1 MEMLYLGINS
11 SSQPP
16 KNDTLRRGM
25 SIALNPSEKPAPPI
39 RRTPSMNTSCQQQ
52 QQLNNGY
59 IELQSR
65 LKARLKRAEEIAGQ
79 TDLMNTQQPKM
90 TTVTKSMTTMTTTTT
105 KVISQANANDD
116 EFPPPPPEF
125 LVNEASKQS
134 SSPSSSST
142 TAATAP
148 PHSMLL
154 AEIQR
159 GFNLRKTVNNR
170 DRSAPRL
177 K

>member
-1 MEMLYLGINS
+1 
-11 SSQPP
+11 
-16 KNDTLRRGM
+16 M
-25 SIALNPSEKPAPPI
+25 SIALNSNEKPAPPI
-39 RRTPSMNTSCQQQ
+39 RRTPSMNTNCHPQQQ

-79 TDLMNTQQPKM
+79 FDLINSQQQKT
-90 TTVTKSMTTMTTTTT
+90 TTVNKLITQTTTTT
-105 KVISQANANDD
+105 IVSQSNTTDD
-116 EFPPPPPEF
+116 DFPPPPPEF
-125 LVNEASKQS
+125 LLHNNSKP
-134 SSPSSSST
+134 SPPT
-142 TAATAP
+142 TTTTTT
-148 PHSMLL
+148 PHSSLL

-159 GFNLRKTVNNR
+159 GGFKLRKTVIDR

>member
-1 MEMLYLGINS
+1 
-11 SSQPP
+11 
-16 KNDTLRRGM
+16 M
-25 SIALNPSEKPAPPI
+25 SIALNSNEKPAPPI
-39 RRTPSMNTSCQQQ
+39 RRTPSMNTNCHQQQ

-79 TDLMNTQQPKM
+79 FDLINSQQQQQQQQKM
-90 TTVTKSMTTMTTTTT
+90 TTVTKSMKTKTTIVSQPNTT
-105 KVISQANANDD
+105 DD

-125 LVNEASKQS
+125 LFNNNTNNSK
-134 SSPSSSST
+134 PLPPPPPSST
-142 TAATAP
+142 TATTNGTN
-148 PHSMLL
+148 SSLL
-154 AEIQR
+154 SEIQR
-159 GFNLRKTVNNR
+159 GFKLRKTVIDR

>member
-1 MEMLYLGINS
+1 
-11 SSQPP
+11 
-16 KNDTLRRGM
+16 M
-25 SIALNPSEKPAPPI
+25 SIALNSNEKPAPPI
-39 RRTPSMNTSCQQQ
+39 RRTPSMNTNCHQQQ

-79 TDLMNTQQPKM
+79 FDLINSQQQQQQQQQKM
-90 TTVTKSMTTMTTTTT
+90 TTVTKSMTTKTTIVSQSNTT
-105 KVISQANANDD
+105 DD

-125 LVNEASKQS
+125 LFNNNTNNSK
-134 SSPSSSST
+134 PLPPPPPSST
-142 TAATAP
+142 TATTNGTN
-148 PHSMLL
+148 SSLL
-154 AEIQR
+154 SEIQR
-159 GFNLRKTVNNR
+159 GFKLRKTVIDR